1 MLKKLAAL
9 PLVAFIVIIEPLRA
23 IAQQAAPQPPQDY
36 LPPHSYFAHGPWDM
50 WHGWHFWWMFPLM
63 MLFMIFIFAVIFF
76 IARGLYGHGYH
87 HWGPRSRMWGESES
101 LGVANTQRTLC
112 ARRNP
117 KGRVRG
123 EKGCDPLGWIALAYK
138 FRLVSR
144 HDFGISV
151 RCNGK
156 TVTRAHA
163 SCSFNPTL

>member
-1 MLKKLAAL
+1 MLEKLAAL

-50 WHGWHFWWMFPLM
+50 WHYGYGWHFWWMFPLM

-76 IARGLYGHGYH
+76 IARGLYGHGS
-87 HWGPRSRMWGESES
+87 WGARSRMGGSEP
-101 LGVANTQRTLC
+101 LGVADTQRTLC

-123 EKGCDPLGWIALAYK
+123 EKGCDPLGWIALAY
-138 FRLVSR
+138 
-144 HDFGISV
+144 
-151 RCNGK
+151 
-156 TVTRAHA
+156 
-163 SCSFNPTL
+163 